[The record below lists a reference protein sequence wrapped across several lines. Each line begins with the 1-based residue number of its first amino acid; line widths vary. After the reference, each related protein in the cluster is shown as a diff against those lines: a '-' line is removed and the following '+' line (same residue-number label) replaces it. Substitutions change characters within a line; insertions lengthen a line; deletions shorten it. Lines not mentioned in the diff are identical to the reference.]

1 MKNPST
7 KLNAVPAEETGS
19 DAPTYRFKSFTW
31 APDDLPRNA
40 MVHAQELSQLV
51 NHVKDVANGAATVF
65 QLILAHEQE
74 IAGDNAT
81 YLSPCSLGLLQQMAM
96 RSLQSLDVEA
106 DNIVDRL
113 RSLTRS
119 GA

>member
-7 KLNAVPAEETGS
+7 KLHIVPVEATGS
-19 DAPTYRFKSFTW
+19 DAPRYHFESHTW
-31 APDDLPRNA
+31 APDDFPRNA

-65 QLILAHEQE
+65 QLILAHKQE
-74 IAGDNAT
+74 VDRDNAT

-113 RSLTRS
+113 HSLKRS

>member
-7 KLNAVPAEETGS
+7 KLHTVPVEATGS
-19 DAPTYRFKSFTW
+19 DASRHRFERFTW
-31 APDDLPRNA
+31 APDDFPRNA

-51 NHVKDVANGAATVF
+51 NHVKDVADGAATVF
-65 QLILAHEQE
+65 QLILAHKHE
-74 IAGDNAT
+74 IDQDNPT

-96 RSLQSLDVEA
+96 RSLQSLDAEA

-113 RSLTRS
+113 HSLKRS